1 MEKATEEDKGLS
13 FYWELASTNEP
24 TRLEAAK
31 ELVEYLSVAQ
41 QTHVQE
47 DINSETDLC
56 PELKYSLKRLTKGL
70 ASSRKGAR
78 QGFAMVLAEILHHFD
93 IIAPED
99 VIKMLADNLQVTGSA
114 KSQEERDG
122 FIGHIFG
129 LMALVRARSLDVVK
143 DVEVCSWLKQVVET
157 LKQLTEKKSYLRELG
172 IKSIADIISMASFEV
187 YSQYVEPTISDYVYE
202 GWETATPSSLLI
214 ALTVEK
220 HFKGQMDRKK
230 FKKIWS
236 HLPLLDGANIT
247 QLAEVLQES
256 SLVHPKVHCIWDEVL
271 SQACHKS
278 TEEFKKFWKAV
289 VDDGLF
295 QSTHE
300 RKYLGF
306 QLIEKIL
313 PMLKSEQVAAVF
325 AKNSMRSFINNLS
338 SAQTYLHKAARHLA
352 SSMPTLLKGNDDPET
367 SAEVVIHLLGSYG
380 NLSFD
385 KLTKT
390 KTVESLFGVLKGP
403 GLVKL
408 VSWLTSSFIQGS
420 ITYLASERSSGGD
433 VDPTRISILNQL
445 LLLVKAKKLS
455 ESGAWIENIMKF
467 LIDQSYFTAVR
478 GSKKLQV
485 PLSAQVRQT
494 CEQRFLSTMKEL
506 DSPSPASH
514 GQAKTSGRDEEVH
527 VMFTIVKHAQ
537 GLLADDDFTVIA
549 ESWSEISQK
558 SFDSAMKIISKI
570 HKKQSKESTASTED
584 RAFELLLCHITLQLF
599 SDPDQASEILKE
611 VRACHKNRQETD
623 TSRDEPHW
631 VEVLTEIL
639 LSLLTRPSGLL
650 RHVVDRVF
658 VAIAPHLT
666 KDAMGI
672 VLQAIDPKSLGGED
686 DEVLEIAED
695 SDDEDMAADD
705 GDEDNDKKPCKET
718 KEDESDSEDESDDD
732 DDEGD
737 DDAVDEAFRAEIK
750 AALGSAAADTDSEE
764 SSGEEL
770 DDEAMMQLD
779 DALSAVFKTRVQA
792 NKEKKDK
799 KDTAKTI
806 LHFKL
811 RVLDMI
817 EIFIKKQSHNPLV
830 LDLVEPL
837 LSLAWSTLG
846 TKDYQTLGE
855 RAQAIYR
862 NKLCSIREHPSVDQ
876 LNSEDLHDRIGILV
890 QKAMKAPSLN
900 IVSLIARGCMLI
912 IRVLRGSVEKPAE
925 VPPKKRKK
933 KEEVRPC
940 NDHGG
945 QLDVPRVAKVF
956 EEALK
961 DFMEKR
967 STHLHPVLFT
977 ELINR
982 FPFVAWELA
991 PQLIRSLQSAVNN
1004 FRKTQACAMLTQL
1017 LSHKCPSYDKH
1028 LETNAQVF
1036 QDTLAAIISGSATAE
1051 TQMKAKH
1058 FREVLKLTTKLI
1070 KETSGE
1076 LLDHK
1081 RLKDALQTALSGPLA
1096 TRSNDIKSTCVRLVS
1111 TLSGTKETPKK
1122 KEKKTQKKEKQ
1133 TNGKTNEQI
1142 EANEPRKK
1150 KKKNK

>member
-1 MEKATEEDKGLS
+1 M
-13 FYWELASTNEP
+13 
-24 TRLEAAK
+24 
-31 ELVEYLSVAQ
+31 
-41 QTHVQE
+41 
-47 DINSETDLC
+47 
-56 PELKYSLKRLTKGL
+56 
-70 ASSRKGAR
+70 
-78 QGFAMVLAEILHHFD
+78 
-93 IIAPED
+93 
-99 VIKMLADNLQVTGSA
+99 
-114 KSQEERDG
+114 
-122 FIGHIFG
+122 
-129 LMALVRARSLDVVK
+129 
-143 DVEVCSWLKQVVET
+143 
-157 LKQLTEKKSYLRELG
+157 
-172 IKSIADIISMASFEV
+172 
-187 YSQYVEPTISDYVYE
+187 
-202 GWETATPSSLLI
+202 
-214 ALTVEK
+214 
-220 HFKGQMDRKK
+220 
-230 FKKIWS
+230 
-236 HLPLLDGANIT
+236 
-247 QLAEVLQES
+247 
-256 SLVHPKVHCIWDEVL
+256 
-271 SQACHKS
+271 
-278 TEEFKKFWKAV
+278 
-289 VDDGLF
+289 
-295 QSTHE
+295 
-300 RKYLGF
+300 
-306 QLIEKIL
+306 
-313 PMLKSEQVAAVF
+313 
-325 AKNSMRSFINNLS
+325 
-338 SAQTYLHKAARHLA
+338 
-352 SSMPTLLKGNDDPET
+352 
-367 SAEVVIHLLGSYG
+367 
-380 NLSFD
+380 
-385 KLTKT
+385 
-390 KTVESLFGVLKGP
+390 
-403 GLVKL
+403 
-408 VSWLTSSFIQGS
+408 
-420 ITYLASERSSGGD
+420 SGGD

-478 GSKKLQV
+478 GSKKLQ
-485 PLSAQVRQT
+485 
-494 CEQRFLSTMKEL
+494 
-506 DSPSPASH
+506 
-514 GQAKTSGRDEEVH
+514 
-527 VMFTIVKHAQ
+527 
-537 GLLADDDFTVIA
+537 
-549 ESWSEISQK
+549 
-558 SFDSAMKIISKI
+558 
-570 HKKQSKESTASTED
+570 
-584 RAFELLLCHITLQLF
+584 
-599 SDPDQASEILKE
+599 
-611 VRACHKNRQETD
+611 
-623 TSRDEPHW
+623 
-631 VEVLTEIL
+631 
-639 LSLLTRPSGLL
+639 
-650 RHVVDRVF
+650 
-658 VAIAPHLT
+658 
-666 KDAMGI
+666 
-672 VLQAIDPKSLGGED
+672 AIDPKSLGGED

-705 GDEDNDKKPCKET
+705 GDEDNEKKPCKET
-718 KEDESDSEDESDDD
+718 KEDESDSEDESDD

-830 LDLVEPL
+830 LDLMEPL

-876 LNSEDLHDRIGILV
+876 LNSEDLHARIGSLV

-982 FPFVAWELA
+982 FP
-991 PQLIRSLQSAVNN
+991 
-1004 FRKTQACAMLTQL
+1004 TQACAMLTQL

-1076 LLDHK
+1076 PQLLDHE

-1096 TRSNDIKSTCVRLVS
+1096 TRSNDIKSTCVRLLS

-1133 TNGKTNEQI
+1133 TNGKTNEQT
-1142 EANEPRKK
+1142 EVNEPRKK